1 MNGFF
6 PLHWADKSGNT
17 RAGINGIIGNCIGG
31 ILYSDYKVFLNTSVL
46 PTPFPIISS
55 LSLFNR
61 PANFKLRLLV
71 DFSCTNYSNI
81 SETMSYHVIDRFE
94 ISKYS
99 SFFNKTFRF
108 FIEIVQSLPSLRF
121 VYVKLYDSY
130 LVYLRANWVS
140 FRFDSVFLVPPFRR
154 ATRTQCN
161 KGIGT
166 IRICVVYSCFPLLTL

>member
-61 PANFKLRLLV
+61 PANFKSRLLV

-108 FIEIVQSLPSLRF
+108 FIEIVQSLSSLGF
-121 VYVKLYDSY
+121 VYVYKLYD
-130 LVYLRANWVS
+130 LVSRIFTRELSVIP
-140 FRFDSVFLVPPFRR
+140 FRF
-154 ATRTQCN
+154 
-161 KGIGT
+161 
-166 IRICVVYSCFPLLTL
+166 CFPRSTVSKGDANSV

>member
-46 PTPFPIISS
+46 PISFPIISS

-99 SFFNKTFRF
+99 SFFNKTFLLYRNRAKSSVSCVC
-108 FIEIVQSLPSLRF
+108 ICKPIRF
-121 VYVKLYDSY
+121 VSRIFTRELSVIP
-130 LVYLRANWVS
+130 
-140 FRFDSVFLVPPFRR
+140 FRFCFARSAVSKGDASSV
-154 ATRTQCN
+154 
-161 KGIGT
+161 
-166 IRICVVYSCFPLLTL
+166 

>member
-108 FIEIVQSLPSLRF
+108 FIEIVQSFPSLGF
-121 VYVKLYDSY
+121 VYVYKI
-130 LVYLRANWVS
+130 RIRFVS
-140 FRFDSVFLVPPFRR
+140 RIFTRELSVIPFRF
-154 ATRTQCN
+154 
-161 KGIGT
+161 
-166 IRICVVYSCFPLLTL
+166 CFPRFEGRRELSVTKASARFASV

>member
-99 SFFNKTFRF
+99 SFFNKTFLLYRNRAKSSVSWVC
-108 FIEIVQSLPSLRF
+108 IRKAIRF
-121 VYVKLYDSY
+121 VSRIFTRELSVIP
-130 LVYLRANWVS
+130 
-140 FRFDSVFLVPPFRR
+140 FRFCFAYSTEGRRELSVTKASARFASV
-154 ATRTQCN
+154 
-161 KGIGT
+161 
-166 IRICVVYSCFPLLTL
+166 